1 MGKIRRVKKV
11 HVVAI
16 TVFLALLLA
25 LVSVAAAAG
34 GITLTPS
41 SQASGGSV
49 TVNGTGFG
57 ANVEVGVGLGA
68 EVAGSETHMAYS
80 GTGPGPYGGTL
91 AHWPVKPGSFSL
103 ESDTTSGG
111 GVITD
116 YTDSGNG
123 NLSSES
129 PYFVAGMIDYATGK
143 WSRTSMVDLTGIDQI
158 YSANYTYYQYNVTSV
173 GQGNT
178 TGSGAFSASITV
190 PNVASGTYTVT
201 AVDSLGN
208 MASATL
214 TVTVIPEG
222 LTVGVMLM
230 VSSVAVI
237 VSTRYFRKRPKIKNC
252 S

>member
-1 MGKIRRVKKV
+1 MGKIRHIKKGLLA
-11 HVVAI
+11 AI
-16 TVFLALLLA
+16 TVFLTLLLA
-25 LVSVAAAAG
+25 LVSVASAAG

-41 SQASGGSV
+41 TQAAGGSV

-57 ANVEVGVGLGA
+57 ANAEVGIGFGA
-68 EVAGSETHMAYS
+68 EVAGSETHMVYS
-80 GTGPGPYGGTL
+80 GTGPGPYGGKL
-91 AHWPVKPGSFSL
+91 AHWPIKPGSFTL

-129 PYFVAGMIDYATGK
+129 PYFVAGMIDYATGN
-143 WSRTSMVDLTGIDQI
+143 WSRTSAVDLTGIDQL
-158 YSANYTYYQYNVTSV
+158 YSANYTYYQYNVTPV
-173 GQGNT
+173 AQGNT
-178 TGSGAFSASITV
+178 TSSGGFSASITV

-208 MASATL
+208 SASASL
-214 TVTVIPEG
+214 TVSVIPEG
-222 LTVGVMLM
+222 LTVGVMLT

-237 VSTRYFRKRPKIKNC
+237 VSTRYFRKQPKI
-252 S
+252 